1 MSLPK
6 VSKMHQR
13 VNMSEEERTLMD
25 AMENN
30 PVPANTFWD
39 DATNLYVVSMEGL
52 EQTHGI
58 LVDHLQAIMSDPE
71 ERAKIT
77 DQTGLVANINL
88 LTKDVQ
94 THVGLLKEIYADH
107 ADKKGGT
114 VSPEEHMEVI
124 VLNGRYHDAIELY
137 NSVIMPTVAHIFE
150 QTNMTDNLIAQQIA
164 DNLDRQNKDLNDPSV
179 VTDVAVK
186 EEVSNV

>member
-30 PVPANTFWD
+30 PVPPNTFWD

-58 LVDHLQAIMSDPE
+58 LVDHLQSIMLDPV

-77 DQTGLVANINL
+77 DEAGLAANVNL

-94 THVGLLKEIYADH
+94 THVELLKEIYADH

-114 VSPEEHMEVI
+114 ASPEEHMEVI
-124 VLNGRYHDAIELY
+124 VLNGRYQDAIELY

-150 QTNMTDNLIAQQIA
+150 QTNMTDNLIAQQIS
-164 DNLDRQNKDLNDPSV
+164 DNLDRQNKDLTDPSV

-186 EEVSNV
+186 EEVSND